1 MILSRIQLDTSR
13 RSTMKA
19 LASPN
24 LLHGAIEQSF
34 PGPRQRN
41 LWRVDKLGEK
51 TYLLILSRELPDFC
65 NLAVQFGV
73 LGTGDAWESKSYD
86 PLLGRVKERDIW
98 NFRLTANPTIS
109 KAAEPG
115 QRGKVLGHI
124 TVDYQKQWLLERAE
138 KCGFSLTDESFT
150 VVESRW
156 LRFRKGADGGRPVT
170 LLSVTYEG
178 VLTVADADAFC
189 ETLVNGMGRGKAYG
203 LGLLTVAGKRR
214 GE

>member
-1 MILSRIQLDTSR
+1 MILSRIQLDTAR

-19 LASPN
+19 LVSPN
-24 LLHGAIEQSF
+24 LLHGAVEQSF

-51 TYLLILSRELPDFC
+51 TYLLVLSQELPDFRG
-65 NLAVQFGV
+65 LAAQFGV
-73 LGTGDAWESKSYD
+73 LGTGNAWESKFYD
-86 PLLGRVKERDIW
+86 PLLERVKERDIW
-98 NFRLTANPTIS
+98 HFRLTANPTIS

-115 QRGKVLGHI
+115 QRGKVRGHI
-124 TVDYQKQWLLERAE
+124 TADYQKQWLLERA
-138 KCGFSLTDESFT
+138 KKHGFSLTDESFT

-156 LRFRKGADGGRPVT
+156 MRFRKGADGGRPVT

-178 VLTVADADAFC
+178 ILTVTDVDSFRK
-189 ETLVNGMGRGKAYG
+189 TLVNGMGRGKAYG

>member
-1 MILSRIQLDTSR
+1 MILSRIQLDTTR

-19 LASPN
+19 LVSPN

-51 TYLLILSRELPDFC
+51 TYLLVLSPEPPVFRG
-65 NLAVQFGV
+65 LAAQFGV
-73 LGTGDAWESKSYD
+73 PGAENAWESKSYD
-86 PLLGRVKERDIW
+86 SLLERVKEGDIW
-98 NFRLTANPTIS
+98 HFRLTANPTIS
-109 KAAEPG
+109 KVAEPS

-124 TVDYQKQWLLERAE
+124 TADYQKQWLLERAE
-138 KCGFSLTDESFT
+138 KHGFSLTDERFT

-156 LRFRKGADGGRPVT
+156 LRFRKGADGRRPVT

-178 VLTVADADAFC
+178 ILTVTDVDSFR